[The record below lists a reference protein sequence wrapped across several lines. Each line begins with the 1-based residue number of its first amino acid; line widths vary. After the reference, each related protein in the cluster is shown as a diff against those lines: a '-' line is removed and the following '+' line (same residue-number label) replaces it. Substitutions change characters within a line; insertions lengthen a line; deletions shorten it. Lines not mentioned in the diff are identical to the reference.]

1 MKKYLSLSYSAI
13 IYILVGA
20 IPCSAELA
28 PAKAPPATAQK
39 IIFFTFQVEA
49 TANKNGAYILKKN
62 LLDKGYPAYVE
73 EVSENTGK
81 TTYRVRVGKYQTRED
96 AENAAR
102 VFYGKEKK
110 SYWIT
115 ATQSAPA
122 ELAAAASTAPTAK
135 RRAEPS
141 EKEVSSAPGERKEPE
156 KPAAVEKTSEQ
167 QKSLH
172 LKSPPQPTGAQNNI
186 FFTFQV
192 ETIENKN
199 QAYGLEENLMDK
211 GYPAY
216 VEEVSY
222 NTGKITYQVRVGKY
236 QTREDAEKAAHTF
249 YEKEKKPY
257 LITATQSDP
266 VESSAAASTAPT
278 GERSAEPSLK
288 ELSSARSEKKEPGAT
303 ATAEKTSEQEKS
315 PQLKSPPLAAAAEQK
330 AWAAAVTT
338 PAAAQPE
345 IGWPPVVTR
354 IYTYYDPQGYL
365 RITNSAEKIPG
376 ELQNNIESVSI
387 FPVKYLSFN
396 QKKKVL
402 ALDIAGKQEELQ
414 LSGVDLDASA
424 AVKNAAAYFEKTLKD
439 VPLRLKYAPAYDG
452 DAKKKSIWGS
462 IFFKQGASLNIEL
475 VRQGIA
481 PCDADSAPSSQ
492 KQAYREA
499 EAVARRARVGIWAE
513 HAGAQ

>member
-28 PAKAPPATAQK
+28 PAKAPPAAAQK
-39 IIFFTFQVEA
+39 
-49 TANKNGAYILKKN
+49 
-62 LLDKGYPAYVE
+62 
-73 EVSENTGK
+73 
-81 TTYRVRVGKYQTRED
+81 
-96 AENAAR
+96 
-102 VFYGKEKK
+102 
-110 SYWIT
+110 
-115 ATQSAPA
+115 
-122 ELAAAASTAPTAK
+122 
-135 RRAEPS
+135 
-141 EKEVSSAPGERKEPE
+141 
-156 KPAAVEKTSEQ
+156 
-167 QKSLH
+167 
-172 LKSPPQPTGAQNNI
+172 NI

-192 ETIENKN
+192 DAIANKDR
-199 QAYGLEENLMDK
+199 AYVLEENLMDK

-216 VEEVSY
+216 VEEASD

-236 QTREDAEKAAHTF
+236 QTREDAEKAARTF
-249 YEKEKKPY
+249 YEKEKKSY
-257 LITATQSDP
+257 WITATQLDP
-266 VESSAAASTAPT
+266 TESSTTSITAPA
-278 GERSAEPSLK
+278 AEQKEQREAPAVDKPSQ
-288 ELSSARSEKKEPGAT
+288 
-303 ATAEKTSEQEKS
+303 QEKS
-315 PQLKSPPLAAAAEQK
+315 LQLKSPPLPAAAEQK
-330 AWAAAVTT
+330 AWVAAVAT
-338 PAAAQPE
+338 PAAAQRDS
-345 IGWPPVVTR
+345 GWPRVVTR

-402 ALDIAGKQEELQ
+402 VLDIAGKQEELQ

-452 DAKKKSIWGS
+452 DAKKKIIWGT
-462 IFFKQGASLNIEL
+462 IFFKQAASLNIEL

-499 EAVARRARVGIWAE
+499 EAVARSARAGIWAE
-513 HAGAQ
+513 HAEAQ